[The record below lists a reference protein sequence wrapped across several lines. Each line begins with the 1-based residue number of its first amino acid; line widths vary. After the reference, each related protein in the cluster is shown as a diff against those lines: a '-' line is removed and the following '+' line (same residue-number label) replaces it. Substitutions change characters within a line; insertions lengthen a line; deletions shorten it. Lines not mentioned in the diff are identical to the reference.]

1 MAPSRAWLMHLAGQP
16 MPTRSSSSS
25 GGLSSTA
32 SASWKNALA
41 QYLPGGGY
49 GKGTEESLNLGR
61 TQAVTGGMQA
71 LISSGMANT
80 TMPAGLAKKYES
92 EVATPARANVES
104 TRAQALAGLYAGQ
117 AGAQQGGFQ
126 AANQLGLGYSQ
137 LGAQR
142 ASSANQL
149 RAQQTSAANQL
160 GLGYAQLGANKAS
173 SANSL
178 AMQKY
183 IAELQ
188 AGTSKPKIDT
198 GGYGGS
204 SGYNLPSSMNGGN
217 TGTYSGSTMAQGYG
231 PYGPGTYQGAG
242 LQYAGPSPSGNPWG
256 YEDNLWG

>member
-1 MAPSRAWLMHLAGQP
+1 MAGGYLTGSNRILDRTAVNLYNLA
-16 MPTRSSSSS
+16 
-25 GGLSSTA
+25 L
-32 SASWKNALA
+32 K

-49 GKGTEESLNLGR
+49 GAGMEESLNQGR
-61 TQAVTGGMQA
+61 TQTVAGGMQA
-71 LISSGMANT
+71 LINSGMANT

-92 EVATPARANVES
+92 EVAVPKRLSSES
-104 TRAQALAGLYAGQ
+104 MRAQALAGLYAGQ

-137 LGAQR
+137 LGAQQTG
-142 ASSANQL
+142 AAGQLGLGYAQLGAQQVSSANQL
-149 RAQQTSAANQL
+149 RAQQTT
-160 GLGYAQLGANKAS
+160 

-198 GGYGGS
+198 GGYGGN
-204 SGYNLPSSMNGGN
+204 SGYNLPTSMNGGN

-231 PYGPGTYQGAG
+231 PYGPGIYKGAG
-242 LQYAGPSPSGNPWG
+242 LNY
-256 YEDNLWG
+256 